1 MVRQPHSLS
10 VAPSCGGDQVSSGL
24 VMPNFSCSCQEEAM
38 ALPRSRAETTTCTS
52 IPSRRAS
59 AVRTCSADALANS
72 S

>member
-10 VAPSCGGDQVSSGL
+10 AAVSWGGDQDSSGF
-24 VMPNFSCSCQEEAM
+24 VRPNLSCSCHEEAM

-52 IPSRRAS
+52 IPSSRAS
-59 AVRTCSADALANS
+59 AVRTCSAEALAKS